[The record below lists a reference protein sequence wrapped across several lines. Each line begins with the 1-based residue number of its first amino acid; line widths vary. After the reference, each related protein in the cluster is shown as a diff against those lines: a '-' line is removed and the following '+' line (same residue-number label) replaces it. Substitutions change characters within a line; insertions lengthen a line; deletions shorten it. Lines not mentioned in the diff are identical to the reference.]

1 MTFEEWWD
9 TEVPNSDFSKDQMKE
24 QINLSVSEKY
34 GRGFNLK
41 LAMKDAWENARNSL

>member
-9 TEVPNSDFSKDQMKE
+9 KPVKGSDFSKDQMKE

-34 GRGFNLK
+34 GRDFNLK
-41 LAMKDAWENARNSL
+41 LAMKDAWNNARDSL